1 MAEPLAMTATV
12 RDFIRQAYA
21 ETAVSVQQVFAED
34 QLNATLQLAQVRIC
48 CGSEAINRVAGGYQL
63 SEQTP
68 WLAELCFGKAA
79 AIQPGAANLSSIQA
93 SGSRKVGA
101 LPCSA
106 IQGVGR
112 GWATRLADE
121 GISTVEALA
130 RMDPART
137 VVLAGQWR
145 SRVVIAF
152 FAKARVAMAPLPPI
166 PRCALLSLAAG
177 ELFLRTPGQ
186 LSAESGVLDVAAATH
201 LLHYL
206 AGLSTALDATV
217 LNALRLEH
225 ILAP

>member
-34 QLNATLQLAQVRIC
+34 QMNATLQLAQVRIC

-79 AIQPGAANLSSIQA
+79 AIEPGGANASSIQA
-93 SGSRKVGA
+93 NGSKVVGA

-106 IQGVGR
+106 IQGVGP
-112 GWATRLADE
+112 GWASRLADE
-121 GISTVEALA
+121 GISSVGALA

-137 VVLAGQWR
+137 AVLTGQWR
-145 SRVVIAF
+145 SRLVVAF

-166 PRCALLSLAAG
+166 PRCALLSL
-177 ELFLRTPGQ
+177 P
-186 LSAESGVLDVAAATH
+186 AE
-201 LLHYL
+201 
-206 AGLSTALDATV
+206 
-217 LNALRLEH
+217 E
-225 ILAP
+225 LAPAHARANQCGERCA